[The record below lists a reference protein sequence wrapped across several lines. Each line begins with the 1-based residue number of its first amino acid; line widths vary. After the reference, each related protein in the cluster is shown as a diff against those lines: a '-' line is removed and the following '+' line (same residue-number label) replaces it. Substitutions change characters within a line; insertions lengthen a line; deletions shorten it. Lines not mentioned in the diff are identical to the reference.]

1 MKTIS
6 ETLVVIIISLLMVG
20 TAMIIMNG
28 CARKGHMPARSEW
41 LSITKPPV
49 QVIYISQTKI
59 TPTQI
64 RNMLTQT
71 NLVPYR
77 NYKFNDVTS
86 VSMSA
91 ATDQTHHQSTSNTD
105 ATSVSIS
112 SGK

>member
-1 MKTIS
+1 MKPIS

-20 TAMIIMNG
+20 TAMILMNG
-28 CARKGHMPARSEW
+28 CAKKGHMPARAEW

-59 TPTQI
+59 TPVQI
-64 RNMLTQT
+64 RNLLAQT

-77 NYKFNDVTS
+77 DYKFNDTTS

-91 ATDQTHHQSTSNTD
+91 ATDQTHHQSTSTTD
-105 ATSVSIS
+105 TTSVSID